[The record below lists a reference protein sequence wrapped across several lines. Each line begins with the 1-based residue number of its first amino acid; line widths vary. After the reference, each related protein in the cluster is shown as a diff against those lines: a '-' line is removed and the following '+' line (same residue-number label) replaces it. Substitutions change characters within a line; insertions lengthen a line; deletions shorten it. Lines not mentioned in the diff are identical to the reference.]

1 MKKIFKKVIERLYFE
16 IEGNLA
22 LYDQFTGCL
31 NRNWFERF
39 SKVEKCH
46 FVTVVDINNLKA
58 TNDMLGHEAGD
69 ALILSVAKRLQTLDA
84 KVCRYGGD
92 EFYLFSK
99 QPLTGE
105 LIALSKDGCFAFGE
119 TNRTNDLG
127 KDLKDADQIMYSFKK
142 ASKASR
148 RFA

>member
-1 MKKIFKKVIERLYFE
+1 MKLFNKVIERLYFRQK
-16 IEGNLA
+16 GNLA

-31 NRNWFERF
+31 NRNWYERF
-39 SKVEKCH
+39 AEREDCR

-69 ALILSVAKRLQTLDA
+69 ALILSVAKKLQTLDA
-84 KVCRYGGD
+84 RVCRYGGD
-92 EFYLFSK
+92 EFYLFSR
-99 QPLTGE
+99 QPLSGE
-105 LIALSKDGCFAFGE
+105 LMTICDGGFAFGE
-119 TNRTNDLG
+119 TNRTDNL
-127 KDLKDADQIMYSFKK
+127 KRDLKEADQIMYSFKK

>member
-1 MKKIFKKVIERLYFE
+1 MKLFNKIIEKMYFNQK
-16 IEGNLA
+16 GNLA

-31 NRNWFERF
+31 NRNWYERF
-39 SKVEKCH
+39 AEKENCH

-69 ALILSVAKRLQTLDA
+69 ALILSVSKKLQTLDA

-92 EFYLFSK
+92 EFYIFSR
-99 QPLTGE
+99 QALTGE
-105 LIALSKDGCFAFGE
+105 LLKLGKDGLFAFGE
-119 TNRTNDLG
+119 TNRTNDLR
-127 KDLKDADQIMYSFKK
+127 KDLKAADQIMYVFKK

>member
-1 MKKIFKKVIERLYFE
+1 MKLFDKVIERLYFRQKD
-16 IEGNLA
+16 NLA
-22 LYDQFTGCL
+22 LYDQFTRCL
-31 NRNWFERF
+31 NRNWYERF
-39 SKVEKCH
+39 AERENCR

-92 EFYLFSK
+92 EFYLFSS
-99 QPLTGE
+99 QALTGE
-105 LIALSKDGCFAFGE
+105 LVKLSKDGCFAFGE

-127 KDLKDADQIMYSFKK
+127 KDLKEADQIMYSFKK